1 MLRNGKELIDR
12 KIEEKEDNPKKK
24 EKQKEEEPKQNS
36 PMVKSYVP
44 LVAFLRRLTQQ
55 QLDT

>member
-12 KIEEKEDNPKKK
+12 KIEEKEDNPKEK

-44 LVAFLRRLTQQ
+44 PVPFPGRLKQQ
-55 QLDT
+55 